1 MPGTMSPGFGSRAGM
16 GVQNRAIGNS
26 AFQTVGYG
34 ESAYGRV
41 AYGPSVSVPG
51 LITPSGTTVAGGP
64 SGGTTIN
71 WDLNP
76 EGNASGT
83 PAAAAGTPA
92 ATAAASG
99 PDAAY
104 AEQLSRLNADNTELY
119 RRMATLQ
126 QQLKAAQDSN
136 QDLQQRLVAQGSQ
149 LEQYQRLSQ
158 EAQQRVQVLQTTG
171 GQGGGGFQ
179 GAVLR
184 GNNSLTQNMD
194 SLRVA
199 GTSVVADGDV
209 IRVTMASD
217 FVFQGGTTEFQPGAT
232 QVLQQLAGSIRQ
244 NYTGQIVRI
253 EAHWDNSSGSGN
265 IGAHQ
270 ITANQAMAI
279 MNFLTNQNLL
289 PAQQLLVVG
298 YGGNR
303 PTFSNAT
310 PQGQAANRRIEL
322 VIYPDTF

>member
-1 MPGTMSPGFGSRAGM
+1 MSPGFGSRSGM

-26 AFQTVGYG
+26 AFQSVGFG

-41 AYGPSVSVPG
+41 SYGPTVSVPG
-51 LITPSGTTVAGGP
+51 LISPNGTTVAGGP
-64 SGGTTIN
+64 SGGTTIQ

-76 EGNASGT
+76 DGQ
-83 PAAAAGTPA
+83 PAAAGGTGT
-92 ATAAASG
+92 TAAASANG

-119 RRMATLQ
+119 RQMAALQ
-126 QQLKAAQDSN
+126 QQLKAAQDNN
-136 QDLQQRLVAQGSQ
+136 QALQQRLLAQDTQ
-149 LEQYQRLSQ
+149 LEQLQRLSQ
-158 EAQQRVQVLQTTG
+158 DAQQRVQVLQATS
-171 GQGGGGFQ
+171 GQGGAGFQ

-194 SLRVA
+194 SLRVP

-209 IRVTMASD
+209 IRVTLPSD
-217 FVFQGGTTEFQPGAT
+217 FVFQGASSELQPGAT
-232 QVLQQLAGSIRQ
+232 TVLQQLAASIRQ

-253 EAHWDNSSGSGN
+253 EAHWDNTSANGSSSGP
-265 IGAHQ
+265 HQ
-270 ITANQAMAI
+270 LTADQALAVMK
-279 MNFLTNQNLL
+279 FFTNQNLL
-289 PAQQLLVVG
+289 PPQQLLVMG
-298 YGGNR
+298 FGGNQ

-310 PQGQAANRRIEL
+310 PQGQAANRRVEL

>member
-1 MPGTMSPGFGSRAGM
+1 MPGTMSPGFGSRSGM

-26 AFQTVGYG
+26 AFQSVGFG

-41 AYGPSVSVPG
+41 SYGPTVTVPG
-51 LITPSGTTVAGGP
+51 LISPNGTTVAGGP
-64 SGGTTIN
+64 SGGTTIQ

-76 EGNASGT
+76 DGQSAT
-83 PAAAAGTPA
+83 
-92 ATAAASG
+92 TAAPTSNSATPTLA

-119 RRMATLQ
+119 RQMASLQ
-126 QQLKAAQDSN
+126 QQLKAAQDNN
-136 QDLQQRLVAQGSQ
+136 QTLQQRLMAQDTQ
-149 LEQYQRLSQ
+149 LEQLQRLSQ
-158 EAQQRVQVLQTTG
+158 DAQQRVQVLQATS
-171 GQGGGGFQ
+171 GQGGTGFQ

-194 SLRVA
+194 SLRVP

-209 IRVTMASD
+209 IRVTLPSD
-217 FVFQGGTTEFQPGAT
+217 FVFQGASSDMQPGAT
-232 QVLQQLAGSIRQ
+232 QVLQQLAASIRQ

-253 EAHWDNSSGSGN
+253 EAHWDNSTADGGASGP
-265 IGAHQ
+265 HQ
-270 ITANQAMAI
+270 LTADQALAI
-279 MNFLTNQNLL
+279 MKFLTSQNLL
-289 PAQQLLVVG
+289 PPQQLLVMG

-310 PQGQAANRRIEL
+310 PQGQAANRRVEL

>member
-1 MPGTMSPGFGSRAGM
+1 MPGTMSPGLSSRSGM

-76 EGNASGT
+76 EGNATGT
-83 PAAAAGTPA
+83 PAAAPG

-99 PDAAY
+99 PDSAY

-119 RRMATLQ
+119 RQMATLQ
-126 QQLKAAQDSN
+126 QQLKAAQDNN
-136 QDLQQRLVAQGSQ
+136 QELQQRLVTQGSQ

-158 EAQQRVQVLQTTG
+158 EAQQRVQVLQATS
-171 GQGGGGFQ
+171 GQGGAGFQ

-194 SLRVA
+194 SLRVP

-209 IRVTMASD
+209 IRVTLPSD

-253 EAHWDNSSGSGN
+253 EAHWDNSAGSGT

-289 PAQQLLVVG
+289 PPQQLLVMG
-298 YGGNR
+298 YGGNH